1 MPYLGRQLTSGNY
14 LKLDDISSQ
23 FNGSKTTFNLKSGG
37 NVFTPG
43 SSYSL
48 LVSLGGIIQEAES
61 AYTIDRDTITFAS
74 APPTGHDA
82 FIIILGLALG
92 VGVPADGSVGLE
104 HLQDTAKGVGISS
117 SGTVIGT
124 GITSLNFVGTGNT
137 FSVTGSSVEISISS
151 GAGGTF
157 ASNSV
162 GVHTTKIV
170 GVNTNA
176 IAGAA
181 TSEGA
186 LQVTGNIAIVEGL
199 LTLDSDLKTSLS
211 VPSGKNA
218 LLIGPTTVA
227 VGATI
232 DIATGSTLVV
242 V

>member
-124 GITSLNFVGTGNT
+124 GITSLNFVGSGNT
-137 FSVTGSSVEISISS
+137 FAVGGANNGVVDISI
-151 GAGGTF
+151 AGGGGG
-157 ASNSV
+157 AV
-162 GVHTTKIV
+162 G
-170 GVNTNA
+170 
-176 IAGAA
+176 
-181 TSEGA
+181 
-186 LQVTGNIAIVEGL
+186 TGTDKVFYENDITVVQSYTI
-199 LTLDSDLKTSLS
+199 S
-211 VPSGKNA
+211 SGKNA
-218 LLIGPTTVA
+218 MSAGPITL
-227 VGATI
+227 G
-232 DIATGSTLVV
+232 GSVV
-242 V
+242 VTIPNGSVWTVV